1 MKKLCARSHWE
12 LARSDAASRKYV
24 MKEDTRV
31 AGPWEFG
38 VRPLSNNNKADV
50 EEKRA
55 VRAEENKEILN
66 MGAEAAVDSGRISLK
81 DYRHLKMSCD
91 LYRLNN

>member
-1 MKKLCARSHWE
+1 MKKICARSHWE

-38 VRPLSNNNKADV
+38 ARPLSNNNKADV
-50 EEKRA
+50 EEKRIA
-55 VRAEENKEILN
+55 RAEENKEILEL
-66 MGAEAAVDSGRISLK
+66 GAELAVDAGRVGIK
-81 DYRHLKMSCD
+81 DYKNLKVSCD
-91 LYRLNN
+91 LYRLNT

>member
-1 MKKLCARSHWE
+1 
-12 LARSDAASRKYV
+12 

-38 VRPLSNNNKADV
+38 VRPLTNNNKADV

-55 VRAEENKEILN
+55 IRAEENKDILS
-66 MGAEAAVDSGRISLK
+66 MGAEAAVDAGRVSLK
-81 DYRHLKMSCD
+81 DYKNLKMSCD

>member
-1 MKKLCARSHWE
+1 MKKLCPRSHWE

-50 EEKRA
+50 EDKRQH
-55 VRAEENKEILN
+55 RAEENKEILS
-66 MGAEAAVDSGRISLK
+66 MGAETAVDTGRVGLK
-81 DYRHLKMSCD
+81 DYRNLKMSCD
-91 LYRLNN
+91 LYKLNT